1 MSATMQTLAKILN
14 WIVRLLGYSAGAALV
29 LLAIAIG
36 VLGFTSFGARIVTDR
51 VASSLSNR
59 DMTIKVQEPEG
70 LLTGGL
76 RASQIVLSD
85 TKGVFAQIDGL
96 AIDWNPLAL
105 LTGRFHAR
113 SVEASAIHILRQPVR
128 TLPSR
133 PAAAGEGDSGF
144 SLPIKIDIDK
154 IALPEISL
162 AQSLIGRAFS
172 LAADGSVRADNEG
185 ANASINVH
193 RHDVPDAKLIADAA
207 FMPDRNQLRL
217 KAKLTEP
224 KGGLLAG
231 LLALPDNPALEIG
244 LTGDGPIS
252 DWRGQLQ
259 AALDGQQR
267 ASIEAHHT
275 LTPENLHHLDLKG
288 GGDLSSL
295 LPAAFR
301 PLFAGQTNIDVAAN
315 FDNRGKIDIQTGNL
329 ATGAVVIA
337 ASGTLDPKHNNS
349 LNANLLGTSGPVDF
363 RWPLADGEARFL
375 ISGINL
381 SLTGDAKA
389 SRLNASASLDSAAL
403 PQATIGN
410 VKLTAKSDNF
420 NLAGRSGS
428 VQITLAAG
436 DASFVNPDINR
447 AIQAPVTIT
456 LPLQISADAL
466 GFNGATIESAAANAS
481 VNGSYKLSASSMTG
495 NVKLTVQPAAL
506 PPAVATRFNA
516 PIVIEGQVAGTVPS
530 KFNISNLSIKSNA
543 LEATGGVVLDEDML
557 DANLSGRVPDIQT
570 LLQGAAGELNYQ
582 LSAKGNISALAV
594 AANIK
599 GPSLMM
605 AGRQVKQLDINVSGS
620 ADPKAPQADITAKGT
635 IDEQPINIAT
645 AVQVVDG
652 KVQLPSIAAD
662 VGNNRLTGHIELSP
676 AFAPTGQATFDFP
689 DIGLLAALGGQK
701 AQGDLKGSVDI
712 ANDNGKIA
720 LKVVASGS
728 GLKRDTF
735 AVVGPDIN
743 VAVTDLKA
751 FAATGT
757 ITAQELSSGPNK
769 AESLALNFTQQQN
782 RTNFDLGATYDA
794 NPLVAS
800 GSVEVNAGTTL
811 LRLDRFLAKPRNIPV
826 ELAAP
831 SEVSISGG
839 TVTLSAV
846 ELKTGDGSVHVSG
859 TVGETL
865 DIKADIRDLPASL
878 ANSFVPQLDAAGTI
892 SGKVTVTGTPAAP
905 IANFDL
911 DWKDAATSQTKGAGL
926 SPLAIVANGTFADN
940 TLNFETNL
948 AGKGGVSLK
957 AGGNVVTGGPNA
969 QSLKV
974 DADIVNIPAGL
985 ANALVPALAAEG
997 SISGTVTAAGKLPA
1011 PAVDF
1016 KLNWKNAATSQTR
1029 SAKLSSLGL
1038 TASGNLKDNILNFDA
1053 DARASGGMSIQ
1064 ANGNFVV
1071 AGADAQTLKID
1082 GQLANIPAA
1091 LANGFVPNLAAEGM
1105 ISGTVS
1111 ASGKLPTPTATFDLA
1126 WKDAATSHTK
1136 AARLAGITLTAK
1148 GNFADEKLTV
1158 QSELSANGG
1167 VALSA
1172 SGNVSLAGTKIESLT
1187 ADATIRNVPAGLAN
1201 AFVPNLGASGTISGT
1216 ASASGTL
1223 QQPTANF
1230 DLSWKDLA
1238 TTQTKAARLS
1248 ALALG
1253 AKGTFANNTLDFETN
1268 LDGDGGSALK
1278 AKGKVTV
1285 EGTVVKG
1292 LQADATL
1299 SNLPAALANNF
1310 MPDLGA
1316 EGTIS
1321 GTATASGSLPIP
1333 AVDFKL
1339 DWNNAGT
1346 RQTRAAGL
1354 SGLRLNAAGNL
1365 ADNKISFDATLNS
1378 SRSTLLK
1385 AKGTANL
1392 QGASVQG
1399 LSVDADIAD
1408 LPASLAN
1415 GFVPNLG
1422 AEGTISGTAKTSG
1435 TPVNP
1440 IIDYKLDWKDAAT
1453 TQTRASGIRPLSAS
1467 ANGKLADG
1475 MLEFTT
1481 NLSGNG
1487 VSMKA
1492 GGNFVIAG
1500 QDAQSLAVDADI
1512 SNLPAGLA
1520 NAFVPGLAAEGN
1532 ISGSVKASGKLP
1544 LPAVDFDLDWRGAAT
1559 SQTRSAGLSPLSVA
1573 ANGRLKDDRLTIDT
1587 NLAGDSGLSLRGGGS
1602 VTITGNRALDMRFS
1616 GNLPFAVLSTQLAA
1630 QGFVADGTANLNLQ
1644 ISGTAAAPSIN
1655 GTVTTSGAR
1664 FVDVRRNLA
1673 INNLTADIRFNGN
1686 EAVISRLTG
1695 QLASGGSVSV
1705 SGSVGIQPASNFPA
1719 NIDVKLDRAVYV
1731 DGTLVV
1737 ATVDGTLGLR
1747 GPLLA
1752 NPTLNGRLR
1761 LERASI
1767 TVPERLPTSLREID
1781 IRHVNAPKAVL
1792 AQLRDETQQG
1802 ARTKSNTINL
1812 DLQLDAPSQ
1821 IFVRGRGIDAELG
1834 GSVTIRGTAAEPIVS
1849 GGFTMRRGR
1858 LTILNRRL
1866 DFTSRSRI
1874 TFAGDLTPALDMEAS
1889 STSGSTTLTVDVTGL
1904 ATDPSITFSS
1914 SPALPQDEVLAQL
1927 IFGQS
1932 MSRLSPVQIAQLA
1945 DAVAQLAGGRSGSLF
1960 QGLRNQLGVD
1970 DFDVSTDAKGR
1981 TSVSVGRYLND
1992 RTYFELQ
1999 QTTGKGGAK
2008 AIINFDVGRGVKLRA
2023 GAGGDGEG
2031 EAGVVYEHEY

>member
-1 MSATMQTLAKILN
+1 MQTLAKILN
-14 WIVRLLGYSAGAALV
+14 WIVRLLGYSVGVVLV

-36 VLGFTSFGARIVTDR
+36 VFGFTSFGARIVTDR

-59 DMTIKVQEPEG
+59 DMTIRVENPEG

-85 TKGVFAQIDGL
+85 TKGIFAQVDGL
-96 AIDWNPLAL
+96 AINWNPLAL

-113 SVEASAIHILRQPVR
+113 SVETAAIHILRQPVR

-133 PAAAGEGDSGF
+133 PAAEGEGEGGF
-144 SLPIKIDIDK
+144 SLPVTIDIDR
-154 IALPEISL
+154 ISLPEINL

-185 ANASINVH
+185 GNASINVR
-193 RHDVPDAKLIADAA
+193 RHDAPDAKLVADVA

-231 LLALPDNPALEIG
+231 LLALPGNPAVEIG

-267 ASIEAHHT
+267 AAIQAHHT
-275 LTPENLHHLDLKG
+275 LTPDNLHHLDLKG

-301 PLFAGQTNIDVAAN
+301 PLFAGQTNIDLAAT
-315 FDNRGKIDIQTGNL
+315 FDNKGKIDIQTGNL

-337 ASGTLDPKHNNS
+337 ASGTLDPKGKNS

-363 RWPLADGEARFL
+363 RWPLAEGEARFL

-403 PQATIGN
+403 PQATMGN

-436 DASFVNPDINR
+436 DTSFVNPDLNR
-447 AIQAPVTIT
+447 AVRGPVTIT
-456 LPLQISADAL
+456 LPLQISSDTL
-466 GFNGATIESAAANAS
+466 GFNGATIESAAANAGL
-481 VNGSYKLSASSMTG
+481 NGAYKLSASSLTG

-506 PPAVATRFNA
+506 PPAVAARFTS
-516 PIVIEGQVAGTVPS
+516 PIVIESQVAGTLPS
-530 KFNISNLSIKSNA
+530 KFNVSNLSIKSNA
-543 LEATGGVVLDEDML
+543 LEATGGVVLDEDTL
-557 DANLSGRVPDIQT
+557 DANLSGRIPDIQA
-570 LLQGAAGELNYQ
+570 LLQGATGQLDYQ
-582 LSAKGNISALAV
+582 LSAKGNVSALALT
-594 AANIK
+594 ANIK
-599 GPSLMM
+599 GPSLVM
-605 AGRQVKQLDINVSGS
+605 AGRQVKELEVNLSGT
-620 ADPKAPQADITAKGT
+620 ANPEAPRADITAKGT
-635 IDEQPINIAT
+635 IDDQPINVST
-645 AVQVVDG
+645 SVQAVDG
-652 KVQLPSIAAD
+652 KIQLPSIAAD
-662 VGNNRLTGHIELSP
+662 VGSNRLTGNVELSP
-676 AFAPTGQATFDFP
+676 SFEPTGALTFDFP
-689 DIGLLAALGGQK
+689 DLSLLAALGGQK
-701 AQGDLKGSVDI
+701 AEGDLKGSVDI

-728 GLKRDTF
+728 GLKRGTL
-735 AVVGPDIN
+735 VVIN
-743 VAVTDLKA
+743 PNVNIVVNDLKA

-757 ITAQELSSGPNK
+757 IKADELASGPNK
-769 AESLALNFTQQQN
+769 AEGLALNFTQQQN
-782 RTNFDLGATYDA
+782 RTNFDLDATYDRE
-794 NPLVAS
+794 PLVAA
-800 GSVEVNAGTTL
+800 GNVEVNAGTTL
-811 LRLDRFLAKPRNIPV
+811 LRLDRFSAKPRGILV
-826 ELAAP
+826 ELSSP

-839 TVTLSAV
+839 TVALNAM

-859 TVGETL
+859 SVGETL
-865 DIKADIRDLPASL
+865 DIKADIRNLPASL
-878 ANSFVPQLDAAGTI
+878 ANNFVPKLDAAGTI
-892 SGKVTVTGTPAAP
+892 SGKVTVTGIPAAP
-905 IANFDL
+905 IVNFEL

-926 SPLAIVANGTFADN
+926 APLAIDANGKFANN
-940 TLNFETNL
+940 TLDFETN
-948 AGKGGVSLK
+948 ASGKGGVSLK
-957 AGGNVVTGGPNA
+957 ASGSVVTGGPDA
-969 QSLKV
+969 QTLNI
-974 DADIVNIPAGL
+974 DGDIVNVPAGL
-985 ANALVPALAAEG
+985 ANAFVPGLAAEG
-997 SISGTVTAAGKLPA
+997 SISGNVTAAGKLPA
-1011 PAVDF
+1011 PTLDF
-1016 KLNWKNAATSQTR
+1016 KLNWKNAATSQTK
-1029 SAKLSSLGL
+1029 SAKLSSLGV
-1038 TASGNLKDNILNFDA
+1038 TANGNLKDNILNFDA
-1053 DARASGGMSIQ
+1053 GARGSGGLSLQ
-1064 ANGNFVV
+1064 ATGNFVV
-1071 AGADAQTLKID
+1071 AGADAQTLKLE
-1082 GQLANIPAA
+1082 GQVANIPAA
-1091 LANGFVPNLAAEGM
+1091 LANSFVPNLAAEGL
-1105 ISGTVS
+1105 ISGSVS
-1111 ASGKLPTPTATFDLA
+1111 ASGKLPTPAATFDLS

-1136 AARLAGITLTAK
+1136 AARLSGIRMTAN
-1148 GNFADEKLTV
+1148 GDFADGKLTV
-1158 QSELSANGG
+1158 KSDLTANGG
-1167 VALSA
+1167 MALNA
-1172 SGNVSLAGTKIESLT
+1172 SGNLSLAGTTIESLT
-1187 ADATIRNVPAGLAN
+1187 ADATIRNVPASLAN

-1223 QQPTANF
+1223 QQPAAKF
-1230 DLSWKDLA
+1230 DVTWKDLA
-1238 TTQTKAARLS
+1238 TAQTKAARLS

-1253 AKGTFANNTLDFETN
+1253 ARGTFANNTLDFETN

-1278 AKGKVTV
+1278 ANGKVTI
-1285 EGTVVKG
+1285 EGTAVKG
-1292 LQADATL
+1292 LQANATL
-1299 SNLPAALANNF
+1299 SNLPAALINNF

-1321 GTATASGSLPIP
+1321 GTATASGSLPVP

-1346 RQTRAAGL
+1346 RQTRAANL
-1354 SGLRLNAAGNL
+1354 SGLRLNAAGNIT
-1365 ADNKISFDATLNS
+1365 DNKISFDATLNS

-1385 AKGTANL
+1385 ARGTANL

-1399 LSVDADIAD
+1399 LSVDADIAN

-1422 AEGTISGTAKTSG
+1422 AEGTISGSAKTSG
-1435 TPVNP
+1435 TPANP
-1440 IIDYKLDWKDAAT
+1440 IIDFKADWRDAAT
-1453 TQTRASGIRPLSAS
+1453 TQTRASGIRPLSAN
-1467 ANGKLADG
+1467 AAGKLANGRLD
-1475 MLEFTT
+1475 FNT
-1481 NLSGNG
+1481 NLGGSG

-1492 GGNFVIAG
+1492 GGNFVVTGPNAR
-1500 QDAQSLAVDADI
+1500 SLAIDADI

-1520 NAFVPGLAAEGN
+1520 NAFVPALAAEGN
-1532 ISGSVKASGKLP
+1532 ISGSVKASGRLP
-1544 LPAVDFDLDWRGAAT
+1544 LPTVDFNLDWRGAAT
-1559 SQTRSAGLSPLSVA
+1559 SQTRSAGLSPLTIA
-1573 ANGRLKDDRLTIDT
+1573 ANGRLNNNRLTIDT
-1587 NLAGDSGLSLRGGGS
+1587 NLAGDAGLSLRGGGS
-1602 VTITGNRALDMRFS
+1602 ITITGNRAMDMRFS
-1616 GNLPFAVLSTQLAA
+1616 GNLPFAVLGTQLAA
-1630 QGFVADGTANLNLQ
+1630 QGFVAEGTANLNLQ
-1644 ISGTAAAPSIN
+1644 ISGTAAAPSVN

-1664 FVDVRRNLA
+1664 FIDVRRNLA
-1673 INNLTADIRFNGN
+1673 VNNLSADIRFNGN

-1695 QLASGGSVSV
+1695 QLASGGSVSA
-1705 SGSVGIQPASNFPA
+1705 SGSVGIRPDANFPA
-1719 NIDVKLDRAVYV
+1719 NIDVRLDRAVYV

-1737 ATVDGTLGLR
+1737 ATVDGTIGLR

-1752 NPTLNGRLR
+1752 GPTLNGRLR

-1767 TVPERLPTSLREID
+1767 TVPEKLPNSLREID
-1781 IRHVNAPKAVL
+1781 IRHINAPRNVL
-1792 AQLRDETQQG
+1792 AQLRDESQQG
-1802 ARTKSNTINL
+1802 ARTKSNTLNL

-1866 DFTSRSRI
+1866 DFTNRSRI

-1932 MSRLSPVQIAQLA
+1932 LSRLSPVQIAQLA

-1970 DFDVSTDAKGR
+1970 DLDISTDAQGR

-2008 AIINFDVGRGVKLRA
+2008 AIINLDVGRGVKLRA

-2031 EAGVVYEHEY
+2031 EAGIVYEHEY

>member
-1 MSATMQTLAKILN
+1 MQTLAKILN
-14 WIVRLLGYSAGAALV
+14 WIVRLLGYSAGALLI

-36 VLGFTSFGARIVTDR
+36 VFGFTSFGARIVTDR

-59 DMTIKVQEPEG
+59 DMTITVQDPGG

-85 TKGVFAQIDGL
+85 TRGVFARIDGL
-96 AIDWNPLAL
+96 AVSWNPLAL

-113 SVEASAIHILRQPVR
+113 SVEATAIHLMRQPVR

-133 PAAAGEGDSGF
+133 QTAAGERDTGF

-154 IALPEISL
+154 ISLPEINL
-162 AQSLIGRAFS
+162 AQPLIGRAFS
-172 LAADGSVRADNEG
+172 LAADGNVRADSEG
-185 ANASINVH
+185 GNASLNVR
-193 RHDVPDAKLIADAA
+193 RHDAPDARLIADVA

-231 LLALPDNPALEIG
+231 VLALPGNPAVEIS

-252 DWRGQLQ
+252 DWRGQLL

-337 ASGTLDPKHNNS
+337 ASGTLDPKGKNS

-363 RWPLADGEARFL
+363 RWPLTDGEARFL

-403 PQATIGN
+403 PQATMGN

-420 NLAGRSGS
+420 NLAGRAGS

-436 DASFVNPDINR
+436 DASFVNRDINR
-447 AIQAPVTIT
+447 AVQAPVTIT

-466 GFNGATIESAAANAS
+466 GFNGATIESAAANAN
-481 VNGSYKLSASSMTG
+481 VNGSFKLSASSLTG
-495 NVKLTVQPAAL
+495 NVKLTVQPSAL
-506 PPAVATRFNA
+506 PPALAPRFNA
-516 PIVIEGQVAGTVPS
+516 PIVIEGQVAGTLPS
-530 KFNISNLSIKSNA
+530 KFNVSNLSIQSSA
-543 LEATGGVVLDEDML
+543 LQATGGVML
-557 DANLSGRVPDIQT
+557 DGDTLDATLSGRVSDIQT
-570 LLQGAAGELNYQ
+570 LLQGAKGELNYH
-582 LSAKGNISALAV
+582 LNAKGNLAALAV
-594 AANIK
+594 TADIK

-605 AGRQVKQLDINVSGS
+605 AGRQVKQLDINVSGT
-620 ADPKAPQADITAKGT
+620 ADPKAPLAQIIAKGT
-635 IDEQPINIAT
+635 IDGQPINVAT

-652 KVQLPSIAAD
+652 KVQLPSVAAD

-676 AFAPTGQATFDFP
+676 GFEPTGQATFDFP

-701 AQGDLKGSVDI
+701 AEGDLKGSVDI
-712 ANDNGKIA
+712 DNDNGNIA

-735 AVVGPDIN
+735 AIVGPDIN
-743 VAVTDLKA
+743 VMVTDLKA

-757 ITAQELSSGPNK
+757 ITAQEISSGSNK
-769 AESLALNFTQQQN
+769 VESLAISFTQQQN

-794 NPLVAS
+794 NPLIAS
-800 GSVEVNAGTTL
+800 GSIEVNAGTTL
-811 LRLDRFLAKPRNIPV
+811 LRLDRFLAKPRKIPV
-826 ELAAP
+826 ELALP

-839 TVTLSAV
+839 TITLSAV
-846 ELKTGDGSVHVSG
+846 ELKTGDGSIHVSG
-859 TVGETL
+859 TIGETL

-878 ANSFVPQLDAAGTI
+878 ANSFVPKLDAAGTI

-926 SPLAIVANGTFADN
+926 SSLAIAANGTFADN
-940 TLNFETNL
+940 TLHFETSL
-948 AGKGGVSLK
+948 TGKGGVSLK
-957 AGGNVVTGGPNA
+957 ADGSIVTGPNA

-985 ANALVPALAAEG
+985 ANAFVPNLAAEG
-997 SISGTVTAAGKLPA
+997 SISGTITAAGTLPA
-1011 PAVDF
+1011 PALDF

-1038 TASGNLKDNILNFDA
+1038 TASGNLKDNVLNFDA

-1064 ANGNFVV
+1064 ANGNFIV
-1071 AGADAQTLKID
+1071 AGTDAQTLKVD

-1091 LANGFVPNLAAEGM
+1091 LANSFVPNLAAEGM

-1111 ASGKLPTPTATFDLA
+1111 AFGKLPTPTATFDLTWA
-1126 WKDAATSHTK
+1126 DAATSHTK
-1136 AARLAGITLTAK
+1136 EARLTGIRLTAK
-1148 GNFADEKLTV
+1148 GNFADQKLTV
-1158 QSELSANGG
+1158 QSELTANGG
-1167 VALSA
+1167 VTLNA
-1172 SGNVSLAGTKIESLT
+1172 SGNVTLAGTKIGNLT
-1187 ADATIRNVPAGLAN
+1187 ADATIHNIPASLAN
-1201 AFVPNLGASGTISGT
+1201 AFVPDLGASGTISGK

-1223 QQPTANF
+1223 QQPVANF

-1248 ALALG
+1248 SLALA
-1253 AKGTFANNTLDFETN
+1253 AKGTFANNILEFETN

-1278 AKGKVTV
+1278 AKGKVTI

-1299 SNLPAALANNF
+1299 SDLPAALVNNV

-1321 GTATASGSLPIP
+1321 GTATVSGSLPIP

-1339 DWNNAGT
+1339 DWSNAGT

-1365 ADNKISFDATLNS
+1365 AGNKISFDATLNS

-1399 LSVDADIAD
+1399 LSVDADIAN

-1415 GFVPNLG
+1415 GFVPSLG

-1435 TPVNP
+1435 TPTNP
-1440 IIDYKLDWKDAAT
+1440 IIDFKLDWKDAAT
-1453 TQTRASGIRPLSAS
+1453 TQTRASGIQPLSAN
-1467 ANGKLADG
+1467 ANGKLANGSLD
-1475 MLEFTT
+1475 FTT
-1481 NLSGNG
+1481 SLSGSG

-1492 GGNFVIAG
+1492 SGNFVIAG
-1500 QDAQSLAVDADI
+1500 QNAQSLALDVDI
-1512 SNLPAGLA
+1512 SNLPAGIA

-1532 ISGSVKASGKLP
+1532 VSGSLKASGKLP
-1544 LPAVDFDLDWRGAAT
+1544 LPAVDFNLDWRGAAT
-1559 SQTRSAGLSPLSVA
+1559 RQTRSAGLSPLSIA
-1573 ANGRLKDDRLTIDT
+1573 ANGRLRDDRLTIDT
-1587 NLAGDSGLSLRGGGS
+1587 NLTGDSGLSLRGGGS
-1602 VTITGNRALDMRFS
+1602 ITITGNRALDLRFS
-1616 GNLPFAVLSTQLAA
+1616 GNLPFAVLSAQLAA

-1644 ISGTAAAPSIN
+1644 ISGTTAAPSIN

-1664 FVDVRRNLA
+1664 IVDVRRNLA

-1695 QLASGGSVSV
+1695 QLASGGSVSA
-1705 SGSVGIQPASNFPA
+1705 SGSVGIQPGSNFPA

-1737 ATVDGTLGLR
+1737 ATVNGTIGLR
-1747 GPLLA
+1747 GPLLGT
-1752 NPTLNGRLR
+1752 PTLSGRLQ
-1761 LERASI
+1761 LERVSI
-1767 TVPERLPTSLREID
+1767 TVPETLPTSLREID

-1792 AQLRDETQQG
+1792 AQLRATMQQG

-1834 GSVTIRGTAAEPIVS
+1834 GSVTIRGTAAAPIVS

-1866 DFTSRSRI
+1866 DFTNRSRI
-1874 TFAGDLTPALDMEAS
+1874 TFAGDLTPALDLEAS

-1945 DAVAQLAGGRSGSLF
+1945 DAIAQLAGGRSGSLF

-1970 DFDVSTDAKGR
+1970 DFDVSTDTKGR
-1981 TSVSVGRYLND
+1981 TTVSVGRYLND

-2008 AIINFDVGRGVKLRA
+2008 AIINFDIGRGVKLRA
-2023 GAGGDGEG
+2023 GAGGEGEG